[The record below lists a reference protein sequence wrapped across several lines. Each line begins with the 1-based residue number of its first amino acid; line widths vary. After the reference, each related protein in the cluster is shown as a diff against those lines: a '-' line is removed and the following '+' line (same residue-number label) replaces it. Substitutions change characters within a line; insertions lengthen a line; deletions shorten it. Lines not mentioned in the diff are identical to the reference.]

1 MLEPIVQ
8 QILSI
13 SDQRDIKS
21 LRINLT
27 LAVNSVLEITNSELI
42 HRLEYRNPSYD
53 PGDPDDPTTLFAYHK
68 TSLLGD
74 IEKEPIPPNELPHNW
89 PEASSFADDVNQ
101 PNIVA
106 MKTNNETVEYLLFYA
121 DKLKQESIARIEALI
136 RVYCNQY
143 ELILNAEQDELTGLY
158 NRQAFARITTA
169 MFSTNETDFIEHHRL
184 ENSAACLA
192 IVDLDHFKR
201 VNDKFGH
208 LHGDSVLSMFAQMV
222 KKFLR
227 ISDYFFRYGGE
238 EFIIILNDTD
248 SEQAYEI
255 LNRLRQ
261 EAESFDYPYI
271 ESLSISIGFAPMEKE
286 LGISK
291 IIDMADSALYFSKE
305 NGRNLVSSYDYLYD
319 RGLLVDHLDDPT
331 IRIF

>member
-8 QILSI
+8 QMLSI

-42 HRLEYRNPSYD
+42 HRLEYRNSS
-53 PGDPDDPTTLFAYHK
+53 GDPDEPTTLFAYHK

-74 IEKEPIPPNELPHNW
+74 IEKEPIPTYELSHNW
-89 PEASSFADDVNQ
+89 PEASSFPDDVNQ

-136 RVYCNQY
+136 RVYCNQC
-143 ELILNAEQDELTGLY
+143 ELILNAEQDQLTGLY

-169 MFSTNETDFIEHHRL
+169 MFSTNETDFIEYHRL

-208 LHGDSVLSMFAQMV
+208 LHGDKVLSMFAQMV
-222 KKFLR
+222 KKSLR

-261 EAESFDYPYI
+261 EAESFDYPCI

-291 IIDMADSALYFSKE
+291 IIDMADSALYFSKD
-305 NGRNLVSSYDYLYD
+305 NGRNLVSSYDYLCD
-319 RGLLVDHLDDPT
+319 RGLLVDHSDDPT

>member
-8 QILSI
+8 QMLSI
-13 SDQRDIKS
+13 SDKRDIKS
-21 LRINLT
+21 LRINLK
-27 LAVNSVLEITNSELI
+27 LAGNSVLGITNSELI
-42 HRLEYRNPSYD
+42 HRLEYRNSS
-53 PGDPDDPTTLFAYHK
+53 GDPDEPTTLFAYHK

-74 IEKEPIPPNELPHNW
+74 IEKEPIPTYELRHNW
-89 PEASSFADDVNQ
+89 PETSSFPDDVNQ

-106 MKTNNETVEYLLFYA
+106 MKTNNKTVEYLLFYA

-136 RVYCNQY
+136 RVYCNQC
-143 ELILNAEQDELTGLY
+143 ELILNAEQDQLTGLY

-169 MFSTNETDFIEHHRL
+169 MFSTTKNDVIEHHRL

-192 IVDLDHFKR
+192 IVDLDYFKR

-208 LHGDSVLSMFAQMV
+208 LHGDKVLSMFAQRV
-222 KKFLR
+222 KNSLR

-261 EAESFDYPYI
+261 EAESFDYPCI

-291 IIDMADSALYFSKE
+291 IIDMADSALYFSKD
-305 NGRNLVSSYDYLYD
+305 NGRNLVSSYEYLYD
-319 RGLLVDHLDDPT
+319 RGLLVEHSDDPT